1 MKVYRRRRGI
11 APLILSLGIRQA
23 RVVNLTLWL
32 LAPWQRTTIP
42 FEQGARCGPEPS
54 GHFKDEKNLF
64 PLT

>member
-42 FEQGARCGPEPS
+42 IEQGAQCGPEPS

-64 PLT
+64 P